1 MIYIMSQ
8 KFYLMS
14 QNEQNYE
21 NIFEISL
28 YIMWWLKWH
37 EVNKHIFNV
46 LQGLWKTSGSDLTW
60 LIDWI
65 PLKLLYQGKPLYV
78 FFISLTNS
86 IQFIIS
92 NTWITVKDSN
102 KNINQL
108 KCNRRGVKSYI
119 FIGKQINK
127 AMQMI

>member
-1 MIYIMSQ
+1 MNKIMKIFL
-8 KFYLMS
+8 KF
-14 QNEQNYE
+14 
-21 NIFEISL
+21 L
-28 YIMWWLKWH
+28 YISCDDWNDMK
-37 EVNKHIFNV
+37 VNKHIFNV